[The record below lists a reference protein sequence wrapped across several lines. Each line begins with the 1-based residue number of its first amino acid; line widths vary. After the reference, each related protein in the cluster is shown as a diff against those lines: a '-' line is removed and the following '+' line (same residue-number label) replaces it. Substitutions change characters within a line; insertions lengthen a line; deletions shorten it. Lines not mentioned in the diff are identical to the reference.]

1 MQDRVST
8 YPNRWKLTPVAG
20 QTNIYDFERADE
32 PVVAGTP
39 LNKATFLTNET
50 AAAIAEFAGSTPTL
64 PTEALSAIAAFINE
78 FGDITK
84 TAYIETGSYVG
95 TGVISSLTSQSG
107 SNVYIKNINSAP
119 SLTFTFKPRF
129 LFIRYQGS
137 SSNKYYASGTSQ
149 LLFDPTIIT
158 PENFTGTNGLL
169 WIYPFTNIGS
179 RGFVVTD
186 NTIKWFYAA
195 STSTAAD
202 LLNASGTTYYYLAIG
217 VN

>member
-1 MQDRVST
+1 MQDRVAT
-8 YPNRWKLTPVAG
+8 YPNRWKLMPVTG
-20 QTNIYDFERADE
+20 ETNVYDFERADE

-78 FGDITK
+78 FGDVTK

-95 TGVISSLTSQSG
+95 TGIISSLTSQSG
-107 SNVYIKNINSAP
+107 DRVNIKNISSAP
-119 SLTFTFKPRF
+119 SLTFSFKPRF
-129 LFIRYQGS
+129 LFIKTQTTTSYKYYN
-137 SSNKYYASGTSQ
+137 SSNSQ
-149 LLFDPTIIT
+149 LLFDPTILG
-158 PENFTGTNGLL
+158 PENITGTNGLL

-179 RGFVVTD
+179 RGFIVNG
-186 NTIKWFYAA
+186 NTIKWFYSA

-202 LLNASGTTYYYLAIG
+202 LLNTSGTTYYYLAIG